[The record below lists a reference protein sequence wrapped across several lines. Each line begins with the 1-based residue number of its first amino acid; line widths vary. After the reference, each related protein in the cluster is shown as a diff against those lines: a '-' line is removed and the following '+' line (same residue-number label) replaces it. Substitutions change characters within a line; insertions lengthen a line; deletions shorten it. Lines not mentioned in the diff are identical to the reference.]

1 MILMNDFLAEPEQLK
16 SAVTARLSAAVQSGW
31 YILGKE
37 VDGFENEWAS
47 VCGSDYAIGVANGM
61 DAIDQE
67 SFSSDE
73 IKSLGPIWTAN
84 GISAGTAILYDYRL
98 IHRASPV
105 KNKYHKRLSLFG
117 QFSSSN
123 MPTGE
128 PIALLAED
136 LKNISQKQASVLNF
150 GINWHPRRQS
160 RF

>member
-1 MILMNDFLAEPEQLK
+1 MMYLDDVNIGGTEFVLGSEDYKNDQ
-16 SAVTARLSAAVQSGW
+16 G
-31 YILGKE
+31 
-37 VDGFENEWAS
+37 
-47 VCGSDYAIGVANGM
+47 
-61 DAIDQE
+61 

-84 GISAGTAILYDYRL
+84 GISAGTTILYDYRL

-123 MPTGE
+123 IPTGE

-150 GINWHPRRQS
+150 GIPSSAPNWPIKSAKVSSPLSFLYRTFYGFKQS
-160 RF
+160 HE